1 MYIVSKK
8 ILKLLIN
15 IKLIYKPLK
24 IKKIL
29 ILDKSGSDLIMKS
42 IGRKT
47 DYLDVRYS
55 EINLYIIFKLFLS
68 FKKIN
73 MQNYI
78 KKYIEIVNPKIVISH
93 IDNNDFFFTL
103 KKCYPK
109 INFLFIQNGTGLADF
124 TNKEL
129 KKKKWHADMLFVYSD
144 QYKKI
149 YSKFVKGKVIT
160 IGSFKNNLYKYQKK
174 IKKLNQLVFISPY
187 KESDNKYIYTYNNK
201 GFSKKDFY
209 ESEIKLLPILFEFCV
224 INKIPFIVAGFY
236 TKKNK
241 NEEKFYKNILKNY
254 IQKYPKLYFFK
265 HRDGQYSSYK
275 LIDKSRIVTYVDS
288 ALGPQSYSRGN
299 KTIGFCFKSK
309 INPNLRFGW
318 PAKFHKSGKFWLN
331 DFNKIEILQKLKEV
345 YEMSSF
351 DWNNLINNNIDKII
365 KKDFG
370 NKIFKKHFKEFINLN
385 N

>member
-1 MYIVSKK
+1 MNIVLKK
-8 ILKLLIN
+8 ILKILTN

-29 ILDKSGSDLIMKS
+29 ILDKSGSDLIIKS

-55 EINLYIIFKLFLS
+55 EVNLYVVFKLFLS

-93 IDNNDFFFTL
+93 IDNNDFFFSL
-103 KKCYPK
+103 KNYFPK
-109 INFLFIQNGTGLADF
+109 IKFLFIQNGTGLADF

-129 KKKKWHADMLFVYSD
+129 NKKKWRVDIMFVYSN

-149 YSKFVKGKVIT
+149 YSKFVKGKILT

-174 IKKLNQLVFISPY
+174 LTRLNQLVFISPY

-201 GFSKKDFY
+201 GFSHNDFY
-209 ESEIKLLPILFEFCV
+209 DSEIKLLPILFEFCV
-224 INKIPFIVAGFY
+224 TNKIPLVIAGFY

-254 IQKYPKLYFFK
+254 IQKYPNLFFFK
-265 HRDGQYSSYK
+265 HREGQYGSYK

-299 KTIGFCFKSK
+299 KTMAFCFKSK

-318 PAKFHKSGKFWLN
+318 PAKFKKSGKFWLN
-331 DFNKIEILQKLKEV
+331 DFNKIKILKKLNEV
-345 YEMSSF
+345 YEMNNF
-351 DWNNLINNNIDKII
+351 EWNNLINNHIDKII
-365 KKDFG
+365 KKDAG
-370 NKIFKKHFKEFINLN
+370 NKIFKKHLEDFIKSTN
-385 N
+385 